1 MGEFQKFAKPS
12 LAFYAEFLH
21 VGVVLFSYHTQ
32 RDDDNILQFV
42 PDVPVGHS
50 PWLPYYCDFLL

>member
-32 RDDDNILQFV
+32 RDDDNIPRFWAGV
-42 PDVPVGHS
+42 SGG
-50 PWLPYYCDFLL
+50 LPGGPLL